1 MWRRILVEK
10 LGSGA
15 NIVRYLVE
23 QSLGGVMLATGR
35 PCHVGLLTTSYCD
48 SVPLLT
54 SP

>member
-1 MWRRILVEK
+1 MEK

-23 QSLGGVMLATGR
+23 QLLDSVMLANGR
-35 PCHVGLLTTSYCD
+35 PCEVGLLTTLYCN
-48 SVPLLT
+48 SLLLLI